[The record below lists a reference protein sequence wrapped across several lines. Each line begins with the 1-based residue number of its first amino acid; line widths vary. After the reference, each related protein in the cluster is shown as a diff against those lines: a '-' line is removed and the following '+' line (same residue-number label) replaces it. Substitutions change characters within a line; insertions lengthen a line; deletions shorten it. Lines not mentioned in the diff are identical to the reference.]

1 MSVETEK
8 RALDQN
14 LCSPVHEI
22 TSAEL
27 LFWNSVIG
35 MNKTSQYS
43 QWTRALVAACISL
56 SVHNNARAFFRMA
69 WPVAPKGCSHLL
81 RGYSIRWFFF
91 PDVLWF
97 SLRTFPCEMRKLS
110 QKHGICKISN
120 AFPDSN
126 FGISTGEHTPRPPR
140 KWMLRRSS
148 LAPSPKNAVRGPCI
162 KRAWGIKDVRGT
174 FTRGPFAWR
183 SRWLLQW
190 LFGFTLV
197 PEVF

>member
-35 MNKTSQYS
+35 MNKTGQYS

-91 PDVLWF
+91 PEVLCF
-97 SLRTFPCEMRKLS
+97 SLRTFPCEMRNSHKKMAFAKFLMHF
-110 QKHGICKISN
+110 QTQISE
-120 AFPDSN
+120 FPRES
-126 FGISTGEHTPRPPR
+126 ILP
-140 KWMLRRSS
+140 
-148 LAPSPKNAVRGPCI
+148 GPLENECL
-162 KRAWGIKDVRGT
+162 DVR
-174 FTRGPFAWR
+174 R
-183 SRWLLQW
+183 
-190 LFGFTLV
+190 
-197 PEVF
+197 

>member
-1 MSVETEK
+1 MHFPFCLQQ
-8 RALDQN
+8 RAL
-14 LCSPVHEI
+14 SI
-22 TSAEL
+22 
-27 LFWNSVIG
+27 
-35 MNKTSQYS
+35 
-43 QWTRALVAACISL
+43 
-56 SVHNNARAFFRMA
+56 FRMA
-69 WPVAPKGCSHLL
+69 WPIAPKGCSHLL

-91 PDVLWF
+91 PEVLWF

-162 KRAWGIKDVRGT
+162 KRAWGINKDRNHVWPDVNKSSWMGALTVLNYYRRRWVGVARYSYFSVWSLRFNECT
-174 FTRGPFAWR
+174 FVIVIRV
-183 SRWLLQW
+183 S
-190 LFGFTLV
+190 
-197 PEVF
+197 